1 MKEKL
6 INIILAGMND
16 SLSKSQ
22 MSILLSV
29 LTSSFEKVNITV
41 NETALSTTFAD
52 NEFYLDAY
60 LTVKKLAGLQ
70 ESTLE
75 AYEYEIKRFFDI
87 TGCDIPRVETNTI
100 RKYLYDRQKVS
111 SNKTVDNIR
120 RYLNCFFQ
128 FLADE
133 NYIAKNPVKQIPKI
147 KDESRIARFG
157 NDYEMELLRDCC
169 ETDRELALIDLL
181 ISTGL
186 RVHEVPQ
193 IKLDDIDWNQRIILI
208 HGKGAKD
215 RIVPFSVR
223 AAKHLQ
229 DYLQNRKEKS
239 PYLFCRTR
247 KPYDVEPSKAMIN
260 DLFSKIRKRTGINDI
275 TIHCVRRWFATYMN
289 DHGAD
294 STVLQDIMGHAS
306 FNTTKKFYLDQ
317 NIQHITQVHKLC
329 AM

>member
-6 INIILAGMND
+6 INIILTGMNN

-29 LTSSFEKVNITV
+29 LTSSFEKVNITA
-41 NETALSTTFAD
+41 NETALSTGFAD

-75 AYEYEIKRFFDI
+75 AYKYEIKRFFDI
-87 TGCDIPRVETNTI
+87 AGCDIPRVETNTI

-128 FLADE
+128 LLADE

-169 ETDRELALIDLL
+169 KTERELALIDLL

-186 RVHEVPQ
+186 RVHEVLQ
-193 IKLDDIDWNQRIILI
+193 IKLDDIDWNQRI
-208 HGKGAKD
+208 
-215 RIVPFSVR
+215 
-223 AAKHLQ
+223 
-229 DYLQNRKEKS
+229 
-239 PYLFCRTR
+239 
-247 KPYDVEPSKAMIN
+247 
-260 DLFSKIRKRTGINDI
+260 
-275 TIHCVRRWFATYMN
+275 
-289 DHGAD
+289 
-294 STVLQDIMGHAS
+294 
-306 FNTTKKFYLDQ
+306 
-317 NIQHITQVHKLC
+317 
-329 AM
+329 